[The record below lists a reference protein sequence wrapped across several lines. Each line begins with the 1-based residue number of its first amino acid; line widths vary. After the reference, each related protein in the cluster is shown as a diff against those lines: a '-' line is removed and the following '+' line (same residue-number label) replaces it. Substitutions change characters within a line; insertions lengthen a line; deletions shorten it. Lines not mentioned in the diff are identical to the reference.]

1 MYVPY
6 VCMYVCTYIYF
17 WMHESIVV
25 DTCLFKVELPYKT
38 LFMTLSKDV
47 IGLLAVKTELL
58 TYSWEKDI
66 NDNLLN
72 SADNHSVFI
81 WSPYN

>member
-6 VCMYVCTYIYF
+6 VCMYVRIFTSECTI
-17 WMHESIVV
+17 

-66 NDNLLN
+66 NDNLYN